1 MIDVTESIIALART
15 VPGIGGRVYRHNP
28 QKRIAEPYIVLSP
41 IGRTVE
47 VVDDD
52 GSEIL
57 VRLTYSLDFYA
68 KSPSQVDSIISHLS
82 DKLANR
88 GFHTT
93 GYTASFEP
101 TNKLYRANVT
111 YDGGVDR
118 RGNTFS

>member
-15 VPGIGGRVYRHNP
+15 VPGIDGRVYRHNP
-28 QKRIAEPYIVLSP
+28 QKRVADPYIVMSP

-47 VVDDD
+47 IVDDD
-52 GSEIL
+52 GSEVF

-82 DKLANR
+82 DKLATR